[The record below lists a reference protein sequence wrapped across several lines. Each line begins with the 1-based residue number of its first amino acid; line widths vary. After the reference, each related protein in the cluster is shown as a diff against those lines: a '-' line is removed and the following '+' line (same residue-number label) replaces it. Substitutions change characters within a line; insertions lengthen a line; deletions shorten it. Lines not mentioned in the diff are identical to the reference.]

1 MDPLT
6 VLGNQYGTNKAN
18 YHGYTRF
25 YHNLFR
31 DRRDQVKHFF
41 EIGIDTG
48 SSLFMWRDYFPK
60 ATVYGIDIDVVPR
73 VKNQERLIWSVCDQS
88 KQDQLETVVKSWGTP
103 VFDVIIDDGGHVVS
117 QQRVSIET
125 LWKYLAPGG
134 IYVIEDLHTNIPDLF
149 YNHAHML
156 PHQITKYLDEP
167 RSNHLRIFDCMIGTQ
182 GAYAFPTEE
191 IEDILY
197 FSNVSTKS
205 LSCAFIK
212 KNYIT

>member
-6 VLGNQYGTNKAN
+6 TLGNKYGTNKAN

-25 YHNLFR
+25 YNTLFKEKR
-31 DRRDQVKHFF
+31 ETMKHFF

-48 SSLFMWRDYFPK
+48 SSLFMWRDYFPNSRI
-60 ATVYGIDIDVVPR
+60 YGIDIQVVPA
-73 VKNQERLIWSVCDQS
+73 VQNQERILWSVCDQS
-88 KQDQLETVVKSWGTP
+88 KQDQLESVVQSWSTP
-103 VFDVIIDDGGHVVS
+103 TFDAIIDDGGHVVS

-134 IYVIEDLHTNIPDLF
+134 IYVIEDLHTNIPELF
-149 YNHAHML
+149 SNHAHML
-156 PHQITKYLDEP
+156 PHQLPKYLDEP
-167 RSNHLRIFDCMIGTQ
+167 ISNHMRILDCMIGTK
-182 GAYAFPTEE
+182 GAFQFPTEE

-197 FSNVSTKS
+197 FSNVPTKS

-212 KNYIT
+212 KS

>member
-6 VLGNQYGTNKAN
+6 ILGNTYGTNKAN

-25 YHNLFR
+25 YNSLFKEKR
-31 DRRDQVKHFF
+31 ESMKHFF

-48 SSLFMWRDYFPK
+48 SSLFMWRDYFPN
-60 ATVYGIDIDVVPR
+60 ATIYGVDINVVSA
-73 VKNQERLIWSVCDQS
+73 VKNQERILWSVCDQS
-88 KQDQLETVVKSWGTP
+88 SQQQLETVVSSWGKPT
-103 VFDVIIDDGGHVVS
+103 FDAIIDDGGHVVS

-125 LWKYLAPGG
+125 LWKYVAPGG
-134 IYVIEDLHTNIPDLF
+134 IYVIEDLHTNIPELF

-167 RSNHLRIFDCMIGTQ
+167 KSNHMRILESMIGTPEAFQ
-182 GAYAFPTEE
+182 FPTDQ

-197 FSNVSTKS
+197 FSNVPTKS
-205 LSCAFIK
+205 LSCALVK
-212 KNYIT
+212 KN